1 MKQVF
6 ILFFFV
12 VALQLNA
19 QVTCEGIKAP
29 GSSYSLTAC
38 KSGKAK
44 LFHTDTAITNK
55 FKYRQF
61 DVRLLSE
68 LSAEEQADIKKYKFP
83 LNPSDSVI
91 MYDWDILHQAKTGY
105 FGPAVGRVKINCAD
119 STVVI
124 YKYLLKKE
132 TKDYVP
138 THFKI
143 LRMGADNFMM
153 IDTDHPYLNI
163 NYYFKKK

>member
-1 MKQVF
+1 MKKLIILFSF
-6 ILFFFV
+6 IL
-12 VALQLNA
+12 AIQSKA
-19 QVTCEGIKAP
+19 QVTCESVKTP
-29 GSSYSLTAC
+29 GSSFSLTAC

-61 DVRLLSE
+61 DVRLVSQ
-68 LSAEEQADIKKYKFP
+68 LSATEQEDIKKYKFP

-105 FGPAVGRVKINCAD
+105 FGPAVGRVKINCKD

-124 YKYLLKKE
+124 YKYLLRKD

-143 LRMGADNFMM
+143 LRMGADNFIL

>member
-1 MKQVF
+1 MKKLFVLFSFIFVF
-6 ILFFFV
+6 
-12 VALQLNA
+12 QSKA
-19 QVTCEGIKAP
+19 QVTCESIKTI
-29 GSSYSLTAC
+29 GSSFSLTAC
-38 KSGKAK
+38 KNGKAK

-55 FKYRQF
+55 YKYRQF
-61 DVRLLSE
+61 DLRLVNQLTE
-68 LSAEEQADIKKYKFP
+68 AEQADIKKYKFP
-83 LNPSDSVI
+83 LNPTDTVI

-105 FGPAVGRVKINCAD
+105 FGPAVGKVKINCKD

-124 YKYLLKKE
+124 YKYLMKKD

-143 LRMGADNFMM
+143 FRMGADNFIL